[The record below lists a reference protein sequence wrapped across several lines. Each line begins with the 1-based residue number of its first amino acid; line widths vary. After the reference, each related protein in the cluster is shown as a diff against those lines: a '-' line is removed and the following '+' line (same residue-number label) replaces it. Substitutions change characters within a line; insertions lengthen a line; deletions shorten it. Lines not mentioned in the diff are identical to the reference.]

1 MDDITAFEKGYKGSE
16 EEAETMRSA
25 YVDCEG
31 DMERILEEVS
41 AVPPTGGGGGGGANR
56 GTLPR
61 AAPSVRGPPNSAEL
75 VQILAVSMTIDNTVR
90 TYCIIYGTTNGKF
103 ASERHKR
110 EAKIKQSKVTK
121 NQQESETNPMSFKSA
136 CFAFIMLGRKLQ
148 IHILLYVTTAQS
160 TS

>member
-16 EEAETMRSA
+16 EEAETLRSA

-41 AVPPTGGGGGGGANR
+41 AVPPTGGGANR
-56 GTLPR
+56 GSLPR

-110 EAKIKQSKVTK
+110 EAKKKAKQ
-121 NQQESETNPMSFKSA
+121 
-136 CFAFIMLGRKLQ
+136 GD
-148 IHILLYVTTAQS
+148 
-160 TS
+160 